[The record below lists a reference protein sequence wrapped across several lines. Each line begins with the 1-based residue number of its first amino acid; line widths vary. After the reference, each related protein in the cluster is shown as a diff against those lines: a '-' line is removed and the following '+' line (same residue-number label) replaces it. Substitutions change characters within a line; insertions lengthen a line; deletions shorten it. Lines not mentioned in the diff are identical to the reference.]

1 MITYVPYLVLMLLLL
16 FGGLWVGAALGVAGC
31 LAIWSTADLSKLVK
45 IIGTQ
50 SWSVNT
56 NFALI
61 ALPLFI
67 LMGEIMSQ
75 SGMIKKIYKHVSVI
89 LHGLPGTLL
98 HSNIFSCAVFAACS
112 GSSIASAAA
121 IGSIGYPVQKK
132 LLYDRRLSLGS
143 IAAGGTLGILIPP
156 SIPMI
161 IYAALAEQSLGRLY
175 LAGVVPGAVLSL
187 LFLVYILVCCLQRP
201 SRAPS
206 LKEER
211 VGLRQRLRALAD
223 LWQVLLLV
231 VVILGGIYAGVATP
245 TEVAAVGAVLAFI
258 LGVCFHGLTWPQF
271 KSATISAI
279 KATSMI
285 MFIVVGAQ
293 MLSTSLIFFNVA
305 PKLARFVSSL
315 EVSSLVILAAVSMV
329 YIIMGMFFDGISMMV
344 ITIPFVTPILEIMGI
359 NLIWFGIYLCILI
372 EIGLITPPVGLNL
385 YVIKGVT
392 DENMAYIIWGAA
404 PFIVPMVLLLFALV
418 IFPGLATWLPGL
430 MNFG

>member
-1 MITYVPYLVLMLLLL
+1 MHGNRKSTDTKKVSRICLIA
-16 FGGLWVGAALGVAGC
+16 VGALLAMKIIAGM
-31 LAIWSTADLSKLVK
+31 LTGSVGIMADAIHSAIDLSGV
-45 IIGTQ
+45 IIGFIGIRIAAMPPDERHAFGHGRAEDIAGAVI
-50 SWSVNT
+50 SG
-56 NFALI
+56 LI
-61 ALPLFI
+61 F
-67 LMGEIMSQ
+67 
-75 SGMIKKIYKHVSVI
+75 V
-89 LHGLPGTLL
+89 
-98 HSNIFSCAVFAACS
+98 
-112 GSSIASAAA
+112 
-121 IGSIGYPVQKK
+121 
-132 LLYDRRLSLGS
+132 
-143 IAAGGTLGILIPP
+143 AAGGTLGILIPP

-315 EVSSLVILAAVSMV
+315 EVSPLVILAAVSMV

-392 DENMAYIIWGAA
+392 NENMAYIIWGAA
-404 PFIVPMVLLLFALV
+404 PFIVPMVLLLLVLV